1 MQHAHDIP
9 YRNILAYDI
18 ANRGP
23 VHYIFPRGVV
33 MFIARENE
41 LNVLEGRYS
50 SDHFEFAMIYGRR
63 RIGKTRLIEEFV
75 KNKKCIFFSAMKDG
89 SRHESL
95 VQLSKCVTA
104 PLGEPRGFHGVSM
117 FLS

>member
-1 MQHAHDIP
+1 
-9 YRNILAYDI
+9 
-18 ANRGP
+18 
-23 VHYIFPRGVV
+23 

-41 LNVLEGRYS
+41 LNELEGRYS